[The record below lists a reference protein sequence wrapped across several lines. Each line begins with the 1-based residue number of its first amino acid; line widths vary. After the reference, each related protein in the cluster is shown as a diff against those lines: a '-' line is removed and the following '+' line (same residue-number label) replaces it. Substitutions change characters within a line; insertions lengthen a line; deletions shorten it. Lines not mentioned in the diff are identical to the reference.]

1 MLSWLR
7 CLSVCIVLS
16 LASVCASAQVGV
28 PLIHSDPKLEPANV
42 RELVNRYCRAD
53 YGGARL
59 NPADWTKLQPLVA
72 WRSNPEFPLFMV
84 TSRFDVDP
92 AVETEHN
99 KYVVLAHYRIL
110 GKFDLAEGYSTE
122 SANLVRNVQFTVT
135 EVNGEWRITDAE
147 PGYPHVSSYAAVQ
160 WLNQKVAGSNDPLA
174 KTIYQSAIDRLQP
187 KKATP
192 AAQ

>member
-1 MLSWLR
+1 LSWLR
-7 CLSVCIVLS
+7 CASFCIALS
-16 LASVCASAQVGV
+16 LAAISASAQYGV

-59 NPADWTKLQPLVA
+59 NPSDWPKIQPLVS
-72 WRSNPEFPLFMV
+72 WRTNPEFPLFMV

-99 KYVVLAHYRIL
+99 KYVVLVHYRIL
-110 GKFDLAEGYSTE
+110 GKYDLAEGYSQD
-122 SANLVRNVQFTVT
+122 SANLVQDVQFTVT
-135 EVNGEWRITDAE
+135 EVNGDWRITAAE
-147 PGYPHVSSYAAVQ
+147 PGYPHVSSYATVQ
-160 WLNQKVAGSNDPLA
+160 WLNQKLVGTNDPMT
-174 KTIYQSAIDRLQP
+174 KTIYQGALDRLQP
-187 KKATP
+187 KKPAP